1 MSAHLLFLVTEDWY
15 FCSHRLALARAAR
28 AAGYRVGVATRVRE
42 HGEMIRDAGLE
53 LHPLGWRRGERRPW
67 REALAVVEIARLYRR
82 LAPDIV
88 HHVALKPVVLGSLA
102 ARLARPAMV
111 VNAVAGLG
119 FAFASPGWR
128 AAVLRP
134 VLRAALRRAL
144 ATRAS
149 SVVVQNPDD
158 AAAVG
163 ALGVA
168 ADRCHLIPGSGV
180 DTARFL
186 PLPEPP
192 GPPVAALVGRML
204 WDKGIGEM
212 AEAGRLLRGQD
223 VTLELVGARDPDNPA
238 CVPEAT
244 LRAWDAS
251 GAVRWHGAVDD
262 VRAVW
267 ARASIAVLPS
277 YREGLPM
284 SLLEAAACG
293 RPIVTTDVP
302 GCREV
307 VVDGETGLLVPPR
320 DPRALADAIARLA
333 ADAVLRRRLGAAARR
348 RVEARFAREIVVG
361 QTLDLYARLL
371 AGRGT

>member
-1 MSAHLLFLVTEDWY
+1 MLGDEAFRTDPAVTE
-15 FCSHRLALARAAR
+15 
-28 AAGYRVGVATRVRE
+28 RE
-42 HGEMIRDAGLE
+42 LD
-53 LHPLGWRRGERRPW
+53 
-67 REALAVVEIARLYRR
+67 
-82 LAPDIV
+82 
-88 HHVALKPVVLGSLA
+88 
-102 ARLARPAMV
+102 
-111 VNAVAGLG
+111 
-119 FAFASPGWR
+119 
-128 AAVLRP
+128 
-134 VLRAALRRAL
+134 ALRDDIEDAPMPAWMMTALDEVQRSFPEGTPIRCRSSTNNEDLEGFNGARNENVLVRAGQTTSL
-144 ATRAS
+144 NVTLTLGAVEEELIVTAENPIVDVTSAAT
-149 SVVVQNPDD
+149 
-158 AAAVG
+158 
-163 ALGVA
+163 
-168 ADRCHLIPGSGV
+168 
-180 DTARFL
+180 
-186 PLPEPP
+186 
-192 GPPVAALVGRML
+192 
-204 WDKGIGEM
+204 
-212 AEAGRLLRGQD
+212 GQD
-223 VTLELVGARDPDNPA
+223 ITLELVGARDPDNPA

-307 VVDGETGLLVPPR
+307 VVDGETGLLVPAR